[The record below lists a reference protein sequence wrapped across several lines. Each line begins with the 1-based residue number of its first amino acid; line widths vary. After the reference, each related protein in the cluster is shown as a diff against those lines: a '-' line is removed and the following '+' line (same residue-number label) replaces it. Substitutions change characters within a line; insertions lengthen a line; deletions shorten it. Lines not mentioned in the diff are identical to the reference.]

1 MLKNGGFPP
10 VWKQLYSDPSLRRQF
25 PYLPV
30 LEQAIDSA
38 QPRPVS
44 ADYDQASLVDLQ
56 RGAGGAAAC
65 GRHPSRRWRRWRP
78 SWPRSS
84 SEKRNS
90 SPT

>member
-30 LEQAIDSA
+30 LERAIDSA

-44 ADYDQASLVDLQ
+44 ADYDQASLVISSAVQ
-56 RGAGGAAAC
+56 AALRLRETPQQAL
-65 GRHPSRRWRRWRP
+65 
-78 SWPRSS
+78 
-84 SEKRNS
+84 SEMAS
-90 SPT
+90 QLAQIIQ